1 MSTKLE
7 RRQRDN
13 LNRIA
18 NLIPGSHRI
27 WELSRIA
34 NELDAEADT
43 LQRLETP
50 GADPDGLRN
59 DALFLRRLEYDLVS
73 MREAVGRPV
82 RGSGSRKYDPTQ
94 WPRGPRP

>member
-7 RRQRDN
+7 RKQRDD

-18 NLIPGSHRI
+18 KLIPGSHRI

-34 NELDAEADT
+34 VELEAEADS
-43 LQRLETP
+43 LKNLAL
-50 GADPDGLRN
+50 ADPDGLRN

-82 RGSGSRKYDPTQ
+82 RGSGNRKYDPTQ

>member
-7 RRQRDN
+7 RKQRDD
-13 LNRIA
+13 LNRVA
-18 NLIPGSHRI
+18 KLIPGSHRI

-34 NELDAEADT
+34 VELEAEADM
-43 LQRLETP
+43 LEGRL